1 MSIPIVDPTIGHVG
15 IASPGRLAPADHQP
29 GSWVHFADPL
39 HGWIGGGIAAQLE
52 GFPLASTDGG
62 ATWRLHLHTN
72 SPLNAGHF
80 PDARHGWLAQGNGTV
95 VATAKWRDHL
105 GSPEAPER
113 RGPEC
118 RAAGLRPR
126 RRLTRSHARSQ
137 RVFGLLR
144 GCAAWVGGRPERHDS
159 LHPQRRRPLAGIR
172 LAVAALTST
181 VEVPG

>member
-1 MSIPIVDPTIGHVG
+1 MSIPIVDPTIGHGG

-52 GFPLASTDGG
+52 GFLLASTDGG
-62 ATWRLHLHTN
+62 ATWRLHLHTD

-80 PDARHGWLAQGNGTV
+80 PDATHGWSAQGNGTV
-95 VATAKWRDHL
+95 VATAKWRDRL
-105 GSPEAPER
+105 GSPEAPE
-113 RGPEC
+113 
-118 RAAGLRPR
+118 
-126 RRLTRSHARSQ
+126 
-137 RVFGLLR
+137 R

-159 LHPQRRRPLAGIR
+159 LHPQRRRPLAGIG
-172 LAVAALTST
+172 LAVAALNST